1 MKSVT
6 IPAVKFQ
13 DMVARATKGASENKL
28 LPITSMMCIQLENNV
43 LKLTTTDTAN
53 TLVIMSPKIEGDDMY
68 VVVPVKQFSGLIA
81 KTTSDSIKLVVKGDK
96 LEVHGNGVH
105 SIELPTDEDGVIQFP
120 KFSFEKQGEGNIINL
135 SSIKDILSI
144 NKACVAK
151 TIDTPC
157 LCGYYLGDQVITTD
171 EQTICFNDMKL
182 TDVDYLVSPEM
193 MELLSLSK
201 QEKITWWYKDGFFL
215 FETEDLILH
224 GAEHDG
230 KENFPAEE
238 IMSYLDTEF
247 TSHCKLSKLALQGTI
262 DRLALFIEPYDKN
275 GAYLTFTKDGVKV
288 TSKKSS
294 SDEIIPYMES
304 HSFNAFVCCV
314 DIPMLKGLIDAN
326 PGESI
331 ELWYGNESCMKITSN
346 KITQVIALLEDE
358 SLESRPQDQNLEA

>member
-1 MKSVT
+1 MKKIT

-28 LPITSMMCIQLENNV
+28 LPITSMMCIEMKNHV

-53 TLVIMSPKIEGDDMY
+53 TLVIKSDKIEGDDMY
-68 VVVPVKQFSGLIA
+68 AVVPVKQFSGLIA
-81 KTTSDSIKLVVKGDK
+81 KTTSDSIKLVLKGND

-105 SIELPTDEDGVIQFP
+105 KISLPVDEDGVVQFP
-120 KFSFEKQGEGNIINL
+120 QFMFDKDGEGEVINL
-135 SSIKDILSI
+135 SSFKNVLEI
-144 NKACVAK
+144 NKASVAK

-157 LCGYYLGDQVITTD
+157 LCGYYLGEQVISTD

-182 TDVDYLVSPEM
+182 TDEDYLVSPEM
-193 MELLSLSK
+193 MELLALSK

-215 FETEDLILH
+215 FETDDMILH

-230 KENFPAEE
+230 KELFPAED
-238 IMSYLDTEF
+238 IMGYLDTEF
-247 TSHCKLSKLALQGTI
+247 DARCRLPKIAIQGLI

-275 GAYLTFTKDGVKV
+275 GAYLTFTKEGVKIN
-288 TSKKSS
+288 SKKSN
-294 SDEIIPYMES
+294 SDETIPYIES
-304 HSFNAFVCCV
+304 ENFTPFVCCV

-331 ELWYGNESCMKITSN
+331 DLWYGNEACLKMTSG
-346 KITQVIALLEDE
+346 KVTQVIALLEDE
-358 SLESRPQDQNLEA
+358 GLEGLGNE

>member
-1 MKSVT
+1 MSKIT

-28 LPITSMMCIQLENNV
+28 LPITSMMCIEMKDHV

-53 TLVIMSPKIEGDDMY
+53 TLVIQSDKIEGDDMY
-68 VVVPVKQFSGLIA
+68 AVVPVKQFSGLIA
-81 KTTSDSIKLVVKGDK
+81 KTTSDTIKLVMRGTDF
-96 LEVHGNGVH
+96 EVHGNGVH
-105 SIELPTDEDGVIQFP
+105 KINLPVDEDGIVQFP
-120 KFSFEKQGEGNIINL
+120 KFAFDKESEGAVINL
-135 SSIKDILSI
+135 SSIKNVLEV

-157 LCGYYLGDQVITTD
+157 LCGYYLGDQVISTD

-182 TDVDYLVSPEM
+182 TDEAFLVSPEM
-193 MELLSLSK
+193 MELLALSK

-215 FETEDLILH
+215 FETDDMILY

-230 KENFPAEE
+230 KDLFPAED
-238 IMSYLDTEF
+238 IMGYLDTEF
-247 TSHCKLSKLALQGTI
+247 SSRCRLPKVGIQGLI

-275 GAYLTFTKDGVKV
+275 GAYLTFTKEGVKIN
-288 TSKKSS
+288 SKKSNS
-294 SDEIIPYMES
+294 AETIAYIESDNFSP
-304 HSFNAFVCCV
+304 FVCCV

-331 ELWYGNESCMKITSN
+331 DIWYGNDACIKMTSG
-346 KITQVIALLEDE
+346 KVTQVIALLEDE
-358 SLESRPQDQNLEA
+358 GLENIQGE

>member
-1 MKSVT
+1 MSKIT

-13 DMVARATKGASENKL
+13 DMVARAAKGASENKL
-28 LPITSMMCIQLENNV
+28 LPITSMMCIELKDHV

-53 TLVIMSPKIEGDDMY
+53 TLVIMCDKVEGDDMY
-68 VVVPVKQFSGLIA
+68 AVVPVKQFSGLIA
-81 KTTSDSIKLVVKGDK
+81 KTTSDSINLVLKGND

-105 SIELPTDEDGVIQFP
+105 KISLPVDEDGVVQFP
-120 KFSFEKQGEGNIINL
+120 QFAFDKEGDGAVMNL
-135 SSIKDILSI
+135 SSIKNVLDI
-144 NKACVAK
+144 NKAAVAK

-182 TDVDYLVSPEM
+182 TDEAFLVSPEM
-193 MELLSLSK
+193 MELLALAK

-215 FETEDLILH
+215 FETEDMILH

-230 KENFPAEE
+230 KDLFPAED
-238 IMSYLDTEF
+238 IMGYLDTEF
-247 TSHCKLSKLALQGTI
+247 ASRCRLPKIALQGLI

-275 GAYLTFTKDGVKV
+275 GAYLTFTKEGVKIN
-288 TSKKSS
+288 SKKSN
-294 SDEIIPYMES
+294 SDETIPYIES
-304 HSFNAFVCCV
+304 TDFAPFVCCV

-331 ELWYGNESCMKITSN
+331 DIWYGNDSCIKMTSG
-346 KITQVIALLEDE
+346 KVTQVIALLEDE
-358 SLESRPQDQNLEA
+358 GLENLQGE

>member
-1 MKSVT
+1 MSKIS

-28 LPITSMMCIQLENNV
+28 LPITSMMCIEMKDHV
-43 LKLTTTDTAN
+43 LRLTTTDTAN
-53 TLVIMSPKIEGDDMY
+53 TLIIQSDKIEGDDMY
-68 VVVPVKQFSGLIA
+68 AVVPVKQFSGLIA
-81 KTTSDSIKLVVKGDK
+81 KTTSDSIKLVLKGND

-105 SIELPTDEDGVIQFP
+105 KISLPVDEDGVVQFP
-120 KFSFEKQGEGNIINL
+120 QFSFDKEGDGEVINL
-135 SSIKDILSI
+135 SSIKDVLNI

-157 LCGYYLGDQVITTD
+157 LCGYYLGEQVISTD

-182 TDVDYLVSPEM
+182 TEEDFLVSPEM
-193 MELLSLSK
+193 MELLALSK

-215 FETEDLILH
+215 FETDDMILH

-230 KENFPAEE
+230 KDLFPAED
-238 IMSYLDTEF
+238 IMGYLDTEF
-247 TSHCKLSKLALQGTI
+247 DSRCRLPKIALQGLI

-275 GAYLTFTKDGVKV
+275 GAYLTFTKDGVKIN
-288 TSKKSS
+288 SKKSN
-294 SDEIIPYMES
+294 SDETIPYIES
-304 HSFNAFVCCV
+304 TNFSPFVCCV

-331 ELWYGNESCMKITSN
+331 DIWYGNDACIKMTSG
-346 KITQVIALLEDE
+346 KVTQVIALLEDE
-358 SLESRPQDQNLEA
+358 GLENLQSE

>member
-1 MKSVT
+1 MSKIT

-28 LPITSMMCIQLENNV
+28 LPITSMMCIEMKDHV

-53 TLVIMSPKIEGDDMY
+53 TLVVMSDKIEGDDLY
-68 VVVPVKQFSGLIA
+68 AVVPVKQFSGLIA
-81 KTTSDSIKLVVKGDK
+81 KTTSDSIKLVLKGND

-105 SIELPTDEDGVIQFP
+105 KISLPVDEDGIVQFP
-120 KFSFEKQGEGNIINL
+120 QFVFDKEGEGEVINL
-135 SSIKDILSI
+135 SSIKNVLDI
-144 NKACVAK
+144 NKASVAK

-157 LCGYYLGDQVITTD
+157 LCGYYLGEQVISTD

-182 TDVDYLVSPEM
+182 TEEAYLVSPEM
-193 MELLSLSK
+193 MELLALAK

-215 FETEDLILH
+215 FETEDMILH

-230 KENFPAEE
+230 KDLFPAED
-238 IMSYLDTEF
+238 IMGYLDAEF
-247 TSHCKLSKLALQGTI
+247 SSRCRLPKIAIQGLI

-275 GAYLTFTKDGVKV
+275 GAYLTFTKEGVKIN
-288 TSKKSS
+288 SKKSN
-294 SDEIIPYMES
+294 SDEMIAYLES
-304 HSFNAFVCCV
+304 DNFAPFVCCV

-331 ELWYGNESCMKITSN
+331 DIWYGNEACIKMTSG
-346 KITQVIALLEDE
+346 KVTQVIALLEDE
-358 SLESRPQDQNLEA
+358 GLENLSE

>member
-1 MKSVT
+1 MSKIT

-28 LPITSMMCIQLENNV
+28 LPITSMMCIELKNHV

-53 TLVIMSPKIEGDDMY
+53 TLVVMCDKIEGDDMY
-68 VVVPVKQFSGLIA
+68 AVVPVKQFSGLIA
-81 KTTSDSIKLVVKGDK
+81 KTTSDSIKLVLKGDD

-105 SIELPTDEDGVIQFP
+105 KISQPVDEDGVVQFP
-120 KFSFEKQGEGNIINL
+120 QFSFEKEGDGQVINL
-135 SSIKDILSI
+135 SSIKDVLNI
-144 NKACVAK
+144 NKASVAK
-151 TIDTPC
+151 TIDTAC

-182 TDVDYLVSPEM
+182 TDEAFLVSPEM
-193 MELLSLSK
+193 MELLALAK

-215 FETEDLILH
+215 FETEDMILY

-230 KENFPAEE
+230 KDLFPAED
-238 IMSYLDTEF
+238 IMGYLDAEF
-247 TSHCKLSKLALQGTI
+247 ASSCRLPKIAIQGLI

-275 GAYLTFTKDGVKV
+275 GAYLTFTKEGVKIN
-288 TSKKSS
+288 SKKSN
-294 SDEIIPYMES
+294 SDETLPYIES
-304 HSFNAFVCCV
+304 KNFAPFVCCV

-331 ELWYGNESCMKITSN
+331 DIWYGNEACIKMTSG
-346 KITQVIALLEDE
+346 KVTQVIALLEDE
-358 SLESRPQDQNLEA
+358 SLENLQSE